1 MSELELKEITK
12 LWGGNMALDHISF
25 IMNCDVLGIVGPN
38 GAGKT
43 TLLNIIAG
51 TVYPTEGKVYYN
63 NKDITYYKPW
73 ERVKIGIGKTFQ
85 IVRPLRSLTVEEN
98 ILLFSG
104 IRNRVDVDEILKIT
118 GLIDFKDK
126 NPAVLPFGLLK
137 NLELAKVLAADPEL
151 LLLDEPFGGLSED
164 EISNVFNLIS
174 SLKEKKRKIII
185 IEHKISSLLPLLDRI
200 IFLDRGKKI
209 FEGGVKDFVENENIN
224 TFYFGGRL

>member
-1 MSELELKEITK
+1 
-12 LWGGNMALDHISF
+12 
-25 IMNCDVLGIVGPN
+25 
-38 GAGKT
+38 
-43 TLLNIIAG
+43 
-51 TVYPTEGKVYYN
+51 
-63 NKDITYYKPW
+63 W

-164 EISNVFNLIS
+164 KISNVFNLIS